1 MDMCKNNFNFNVCSV
16 HMKLLSMGTLLEGQT
31 VNFFFREYI
40 NLIDDELEDDDDP
53 LVQEAIATSL
63 QQDQYK

>member
-1 MDMCKNNFNFNVCSV
+1 MQCTYETAEYGYPFGRSDCK
-16 HMKLLSMGTLLEGQT
+16 L
-31 VNFFFREYI
+31 FFREYI

>member
-1 MDMCKNNFNFNVCSV
+1 
-16 HMKLLSMGTLLEGQT
+16 MGAILNGQT
-31 VNFFFREYI
+31 VIAFFFREYI

-63 QQDQYK
+63 QQDQCK

>member
-1 MDMCKNNFNFNVCSV
+1 
-16 HMKLLSMGTLLEGQT
+16 MKLLSMGTLLEGQT

-40 NLIDDELEDDDDP
+40 SLIDDELEDDDDP

>member
-1 MDMCKNNFNFNVCSV
+1 
-16 HMKLLSMGTLLEGQT
+16 MGAILNSQT
-31 VNFFFREYI
+31 VIAFFFFREYI

-63 QQDQYK
+63 QQDQCK